1 MLLVYGVINKY
12 EKIIITGGSS
22 GIGKSIALLYAK
34 EGADVV
40 INSRKEEALKE
51 VCKLNE
57 SKITYVVGDITQDEV
72 VKKIAEYI
80 KTKFGKLDILVNNAG
95 WCPVQPLK
103 EIKISD
109 YDKAFNLDVRALVN
123 VTIECLP
130 LILKAKGNILNIS
143 TVGASHRGP
152 NLSMYL
158 GAKAAVENFTRCWAL
173 ELVKDGVR
181 VNCISP
187 GAIETN
193 IWYVTDLSEEE
204 AKKHKESMEKVI
216 PMGRFG
222 TPEEVPNVALF
233 LVSNEASYVT
243 GSIYAVDG
251 GAGAP

>member
-1 MLLVYGVINKY
+1 M
-12 EKIIITGGSS
+12 
-22 GIGKSIALLYAK
+22 
-34 EGADVV
+34 
-40 INSRKEEALKE
+40 
-51 VCKLNE
+51 
-57 SKITYVVGDITQDEV
+57 
-72 VKKIAEYI
+72 
-80 KTKFGKLDILVNNAG
+80 
-95 WCPVQPLK
+95 
-103 EIKISD
+103 
-109 YDKAFNLDVRALVN
+109 
-123 VTIECLP
+123 TIECLP

-193 IWYVTDLSEEE
+193 IWNVTDLSEEE
-204 AKKHKESMEKVI
+204 AKKHKESMEKMI

-222 TPEEVPNVALF
+222 TPEEVANVALF
-233 LVSNEASYVT
+233 LVSSEASYVT

>member
-1 MLLVYGVINKY
+1 M
-12 EKIIITGGSS
+12 
-22 GIGKSIALLYAK
+22 
-34 EGADVV
+34 
-40 INSRKEEALKE
+40 
-51 VCKLNE
+51 CKLNE

-193 IWYVTDLSEEE
+193 IWNVTDLSEEE

-222 TPEEVPNVALF
+222 TPEEVANVALF
-233 LVSNEASYVT
+233 LVSSEASYVT

>member
-1 MLLVYGVINKY
+1 MGRLDGKVALV
-12 EKIIITGGSS
+12 TGGSS

-34 EGADVV
+34 EGANVV

-193 IWYVTDLSEEE
+193 IWNVTDLSEEE

-222 TPEEVPNVALF
+222 TPEEVANVALF

>member
-1 MLLVYGVINKY
+1 MGRLDGKVAVV
-12 EKIIITGGSS
+12 TGGSS

-40 INSRKEEALKE
+40 IISRKEEALKE

-57 SKITYVVGDITQDEV
+57 KKITYVVGDITQDEV
-72 VKKIAEYI
+72 VKKLADYV

-103 EIKISD
+103 EIKIAD
-109 YDKAFNLDVRALVN
+109 YDKAFSLDVRALVN

-158 GAKAAVENFTRCWAL
+158 GAKGAVENFTRCWAL
-173 ELVKDGVR
+173 ELAKDGVR
-181 VNCISP
+181 VNAIAP

-193 IWYVTDLSEEE
+193 IWYVANLSKEGAEKYKKE
-204 AKKHKESMEKVI
+204 AEQII
-216 PMGRFG
+216 PCGRFG
-222 TPEEVPNVALF
+222 KPEEVANVALF
-233 LVSNEASYVT
+233 LVSDEASYVT
-243 GSIYAVDG
+243 GSIYNVDG

>member
-1 MLLVYGVINKY
+1 MGRLDGKVALV
-12 EKIIITGGSS
+12 TGGSS

-123 VTIECLP
+123 MTIECLP

-193 IWYVTDLSEEE
+193 IWNVTDLSEEE

-222 TPEEVPNVALF
+222 TPEEVANVALF